1 MSDYVIVKQLKKDL
15 ENKNYISFRHNVKD
29 PKIFDI
35 IRRLDDNNE
44 LYKEYYENLEYI
56 ENNIAFGEDPTND
69 CNELI
74 EIVEKIL
81 LLDITP

>member
-15 ENKNYISFRHNVKD
+15 ENKNYIKFRHNVKD
-29 PKIFDI
+29 PKILDI

-56 ENNIAFGEDPTND
+56 ENNIAFAVDPTND